1 MLDADGSCVDVTQIK
16 KGQDPKNLLSP
27 AFVRV
32 PRLSLRRATPTSSR
46 LVAILFPATIRH
58 TPSRRRRTLVALHI
72 DFDRLGPA
80 VRLAPAGVSDQ

>member
-32 PRLSLRRATPTSSR
+32 PRLLLRRATPTSSR
-46 LVAILFPATIRH
+46 LVAILFPAPIC
-58 TPSRRRRTLVALHI
+58 PSGSGGICH
-72 DFDRLGPA
+72 
-80 VRLAPAGVSDQ
+80 

>member
-32 PRLSLRRATPTSSR
+32 PRLLLRRATPTSSR
-46 LVAILFPATIRH
+46 LVAI
-58 TPSRRRRTLVALHI
+58 
-72 DFDRLGPA
+72 
-80 VRLAPAGVSDQ
+80 